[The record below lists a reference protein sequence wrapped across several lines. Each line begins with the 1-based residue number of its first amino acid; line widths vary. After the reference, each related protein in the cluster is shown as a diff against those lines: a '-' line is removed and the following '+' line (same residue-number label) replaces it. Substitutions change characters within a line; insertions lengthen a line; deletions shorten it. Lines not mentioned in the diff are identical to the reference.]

1 MDAIVF
7 FLPVALV
14 IAQYL
19 IPSRKS
25 QSEISRVS
33 AGTGSCCA

>member
-14 IAQYL
+14 IVQYL
-19 IPSRKS
+19 IPSRKGH
-25 QSEISRVS
+25 SEISRVS
-33 AGTGSCCA
+33 ADAGSCCA